1 MSYMTIKKAA
11 ELWAISERRL
21 TKLCNENRIPGAQK
35 FGWSWAIPENAE
47 KPYDGR
53 RKKIFQKNKD
63 SHSIV
68 LEKLSSPIIER
79 KWAMPNK
86 NTFSIKPIKE
96 LILDEL
102 TDGVWIDPFANSN
115 KLASI
120 TNDLNTE
127 YDTDYHMDALD
138 FLKLFPDN
146 SIDGI
151 LYDPPYSPRQVSECY
166 NNVGLSVTWDTTKS
180 SFWSN
185 HKREISRI
193 LKLNGKVITFGWNSG
208 GIGASNGFSI
218 KRILLVPH
226 GGWHNDTICTVE
238 VKTSTAKLSSR
249 KLKEKDLKPVKN
261 IPKHTKEDRL
271 LIQWL
276 NELPENFWD
285 FKNED
290 TTAFTHGL
298 HTYPATMIYPISR
311 NIISKVK
318 EIYPINAL
326 LDPFSGSGTVPVEG
340 VLAGIPNIYA
350 TDMNPLA
357 ILLTEVKSNA
367 LYPNKLS
374 QDFKVLQESINSSY
388 KYHNE
393 ILDTID
399 DFILSQNLDIT
410 DKKTWGENA
419 PYYMKEFLQQNNST
433 INVPNFKNIG
443 YWFKPKILLEL
454 SLIAQEIQK
463 VDNIEFK
470 KFYIVAFSELLRLVS
485 NRRNGEFKMY
495 RMPAEKIKTFEPNVL
510 DTFYSILLKNIKK
523 MEEFYTQTKTLA
535 PSNIHIKLDNAK
547 ELISIPDNSI
557 DLLITSPPYGDSRTT
572 VAYGQFSRLTLQWN
586 DFLENK
592 ADINNESMKLDN
604 KLMGGIK
611 YRNGYAYELSSPTLK
626 TALNNI
632 VSKDLERSGDV
643 FSFYKDLDMCL
654 EATSKKSKKGT
665 YQFWVVGN
673 RTVKEVYLETD
684 KILAELAQTHNLQ
697 YITTFTRNIHNKV
710 MPSKNSPSNKTGATV
725 STMLNEY
732 IVILKKL

>member
-193 LKLNGKVITFGWNSG
+193 LKSNGKVITFGWNSG

-276 NELPENFWD
+276 KELPENFWD

-419 PYYMKEFLQQNNST
+419 PDYMKEFLQQNNST

-463 VDNIEFK
+463 VNNIEFK

-547 ELISIPDNSI
+547 ELISITDNSI

-710 MPSKNSPSNKTGATV
+710 MPSKNSPSNTTGATV

>member
-11 ELWAISERRL
+11 ELWSISERRL
-21 TKLCNENRIPGAQK
+21 TKLCNENRIQGAQK
-35 FGWSWAIPENAE
+35 FGWSWAIPEDAE

-53 RKKIFQKNKD
+53 RKKISPKNKE
-63 SHSIV
+63 SHSKES
-68 LEKLSSPIIER
+68 EKLISPIIER

-102 TDGVWIDPFANSN
+102 TEGIWIDPFANSN
-115 KLASI
+115 KLATI
-120 TNDLNTE
+120 TNDLNIE

-238 VKTSTAKLSSR
+238 VKTSTAKLSPK
-249 KLKEKDLKPVKN
+249 KLKKKDLTPVKN
-261 IPKHTKEDRL
+261 TPKHTKEDRL

-276 NELPENFWD
+276 KELPENFWD

-290 TTAFTHGL
+290 TNAFTHGL

-318 EIYPINAL
+318 EIYPINSL

-367 LYPNKLS
+367 LSPKKLS
-374 QDFKVLQESINSSY
+374 QDFKALQESINSNY

-419 PYYMKEFLQQNNST
+419 PAYIKQFLQQKRST
-433 INVPNFKNIG
+433 LNVPNFKNIG
-443 YWFKPKILLEL
+443 YWFKPNILLEL

-463 VDNIEFK
+463 VNNIEFK

-495 RMPAEKIKTFEPNVL
+495 RMPIEKIKTFNPNVL

-523 MEEFYTQTKTLA
+523 MEEFYTQTKNLA
-535 PSNIHIKLDNAK
+535 PSNLHIKLDNAK

-592 ADINNESMKLDN
+592 DDISNESMKLDN

-684 KILAELAQTHNLQ
+684 KILAELAQAHNLQ

-710 MPSKNSPSNKTGATV
+710 MPSKNSPSNKAGATV

>member
-419 PYYMKEFLQQNNST
+419 PDYMKEFLQQNNST

-463 VDNIEFK
+463 VNNIEFK

>member
-193 LKLNGKVITFGWNSG
+193 LKSNGKVITFGWNSG

-419 PYYMKEFLQQNNST
+419 PDYMKEFLQQNNST

-463 VDNIEFK
+463 VNNIEFK

>member
-11 ELWAISERRL
+11 EIWSISERRL

-35 FGWSWAIPENAE
+35 FGWSWAIPEDAE

-53 RKKIFQKNKD
+53 RKKVSQKNKD
-63 SHSIV
+63 SHSKESEQ
-68 LEKLSSPIIER
+68 LTSPIIER

-102 TDGVWIDPFANSN
+102 TDGIWIDPFANSN
-115 KLASI
+115 KLATI
-120 TNDLNTE
+120 TNDLNAE

-238 VKTSTAKLSSR
+238 IKTSTAKLSPK
-249 KLKEKDLKPVKN
+249 KLKEKDLTPVKN
-261 IPKHTKEDRL
+261 TYKHTKEDRL

-276 NELPENFWD
+276 KELPENFWD

-318 EIYPINAL
+318 EIYPINSL

-367 LYPNKLS
+367 LYPKKLS

-419 PYYMKEFLQQNNST
+419 PVYIKQFLQQKRST

-454 SLIAQEIQK
+454 SLISQEIQK
-463 VDNIEFK
+463 VNNIKFK

-510 DTFYSILLKNIKK
+510 DTFHSILLKNIKK
-523 MEEFYTQTKTLA
+523 MEEFYTETKTLA

-547 ELISIPDNSI
+547 ELVSIPDNSI

-592 ADINNESMKLDN
+592 DDINNESMKLDN

-684 KILAELAQTHNLQ
+684 KILAELAQAHNLQ

>member
-11 ELWAISERRL
+11 EIWSISERRL

-35 FGWSWAIPENAE
+35 FGWSWAIPEDAE

-53 RKKIFQKNKD
+53 RKKISQKNKD
-63 SHSIV
+63 SHSKESEQLI
-68 LEKLSSPIIER
+68 SPIIER

-102 TDGVWIDPFANSN
+102 TDGIWIDPFANSN
-115 KLASI
+115 KLATI
-120 TNDLNTE
+120 TNDLNAE

-238 VKTSTAKLSSR
+238 IKTSTAKLSPK
-249 KLKEKDLKPVKN
+249 KLKEKDLTPVKN
-261 IPKHTKEDRL
+261 TYKHTKEDRL

-276 NELPENFWD
+276 KELPENFWD

-318 EIYPINAL
+318 EIYPINSL

-367 LYPNKLS
+367 LYPKKLS

-419 PYYMKEFLQQNNST
+419 PVYIKQFLQQKRST

-454 SLIAQEIQK
+454 SLISQEIQK
-463 VDNIEFK
+463 VNNIKFK

-510 DTFYSILLKNIKK
+510 DTFHSILLKNIKK
-523 MEEFYTQTKTLA
+523 MEEFYTETKTLA

-547 ELISIPDNSI
+547 ELVSIPDNSI

-592 ADINNESMKLDN
+592 DDINNESMKLDN

-684 KILAELAQTHNLQ
+684 KILAELAQAHNLQ

>member
-11 ELWAISERRL
+11 ELWSISERRL

-35 FGWSWAIPENAE
+35 FGWSWAIPEDAE

-53 RKKIFQKNKD
+53 RKIIAQKNKD
-63 SHSIV
+63 SHSKES
-68 LEKLSSPIIER
+68 EKLISPIIER

-102 TDGVWIDPFANSN
+102 TEGIWIDPFANSN
-115 KLASI
+115 KLATI
-120 TNDLNTE
+120 TNDLNVE

-238 VKTSTAKLSSR
+238 VKTSTAKLSPK
-249 KLKEKDLKPVKN
+249 KLKEKDLTPVKN
-261 IPKHTKEDRL
+261 TPKHTKEDRL

-276 NELPENFWD
+276 KELPENFWD

-290 TTAFTHGL
+290 TNAFTHGL

-318 EIYPINAL
+318 EIYPINSL

-367 LYPNKLS
+367 LSPKKLS
-374 QDFKVLQESINSSY
+374 QDFKVLQESINANY

-399 DFILSQNLDIT
+399 DFILSQSLDIT

-419 PYYMKEFLQQNNST
+419 PAYIKQFLQQKRST
-433 INVPNFKNIG
+433 LNVPNFKNIG
-443 YWFKPKILLEL
+443 YWFKPNILLEL

-463 VDNIEFK
+463 VNNIEFK

-495 RMPAEKIKTFEPNVL
+495 RMPVEKIKTFNPNVL

-535 PSNIHIKLDNAK
+535 PSNLHIKLDNAK

-592 ADINNESMKLDN
+592 DDISNESMKLDN
-604 KLMGGIK
+604 KLIGGIK

-684 KILAELAQTHNLQ
+684 KILAELAQAHNLQ

-710 MPSKNSPSNKTGATV
+710 MPSKNSPSNKAGATI

>member
-276 NELPENFWD
+276 KELPENFWD

-326 LDPFSGSGTVPVEG
+326 LDPFSGSGTVLVEG

-367 LYPNKLS
+367 LYPKKLS

-419 PYYMKEFLQQNNST
+419 PDYMKEFLQQNNST

-463 VDNIEFK
+463 VNNIEFK

>member
-11 ELWAISERRL
+11 ELWSISERRL

-35 FGWSWAIPENAE
+35 FGWSWAIPKDAE

-53 RKKIFQKNKD
+53 RKKISQKNKD
-63 SHSIV
+63 SHSKES
-68 LEKLSSPIIER
+68 EKLISPIIER

-102 TDGVWIDPFANSN
+102 TEGTWIDPFANTN
-115 KLASI
+115 KLATI
-120 TNDLNTE
+120 TNDLNVE

-238 VKTSTAKLSSR
+238 VKTSTAKLSPK
-249 KLKEKDLKPVKN
+249 KLKEKDLTPVKN
-261 IPKHTKEDRL
+261 TPKHTKEDRL

-276 NELPENFWD
+276 KELPENFWD

-290 TTAFTHGL
+290 TNAFTHGL

-318 EIYPINAL
+318 EIYPINSL

-367 LYPNKLS
+367 LSPKKLN
-374 QDFKVLQESINSSY
+374 QDFKVLQGSINSNY

-419 PYYMKEFLQQNNST
+419 PSYIKQFLQQKRST
-433 INVPNFKNIG
+433 LNVPNFKNIG
-443 YWFKPKILLEL
+443 YWFKPNILLEL

-463 VDNIEFK
+463 VNNIEFK

-495 RMPAEKIKTFEPNVL
+495 RMPAEKIKTFNPNVL

-523 MEEFYTQTKTLA
+523 MEDFYTQTKTLP
-535 PSNIHIKLDNAK
+535 PSNLHIKLDNAK

-592 ADINNESMKLDN
+592 DDISNESMKLDN

-643 FSFYKDLDMCL
+643 FSFYKDLDMAL

-684 KILAELAQTHNLQ
+684 KILAELAQAHNLQ

-710 MPSKNSPSNKTGATV
+710 MPSKNSPSNKAGATV

>member
-276 NELPENFWD
+276 KELPENFWD

-367 LYPNKLS
+367 LYPKKLS

-419 PYYMKEFLQQNNST
+419 PDYMKEFLQQNNST

-463 VDNIEFK
+463 VNNIEFK

-485 NRRNGEFKMY
+485 NRRNSEFKMY

>member
-11 ELWAISERRL
+11 ELWSISERRL

-35 FGWSWAIPENAE
+35 FGWSWAIPEDAE

-53 RKKIFQKNKD
+53 RKIIAQKNKD
-63 SHSIV
+63 SHSKES
-68 LEKLSSPIIER
+68 EKLISPIIER

-102 TDGVWIDPFANSN
+102 TEGIWIDPFANSN
-115 KLASI
+115 KLATI
-120 TNDLNTE
+120 TNDLNVE

-238 VKTSTAKLSSR
+238 VKTSTAKLSPK
-249 KLKEKDLKPVKN
+249 KLKEKDLTPVKN
-261 IPKHTKEDRL
+261 TPKHTKEDRL

-276 NELPENFWD
+276 KELPENFWD

-290 TTAFTHGL
+290 TNAFTHGL

-318 EIYPINAL
+318 EIYPINSL

-367 LYPNKLS
+367 LSPKKLS
-374 QDFKVLQESINSSY
+374 QDFKVLQESINANY

-419 PYYMKEFLQQNNST
+419 PAYIKQFLQQKRST
-433 INVPNFKNIG
+433 LNVPNFKNIG
-443 YWFKPKILLEL
+443 YWFKPNILLEL

-463 VDNIEFK
+463 VNNIEFK

-495 RMPAEKIKTFEPNVL
+495 RMPAEKIKTFNPNVL

-535 PSNIHIKLDNAK
+535 PSNLHIKLDNAK

-592 ADINNESMKLDN
+592 DDISNESMKLDN

-684 KILAELAQTHNLQ
+684 KILAELAQAHNLQ

-710 MPSKNSPSNKTGATV
+710 MPSKNSPSNKAGATI

>member
-1 MSYMTIKKAA
+1 MTIKKAA

-193 LKLNGKVITFGWNSG
+193 LKSNGKVITFGWNSG

-276 NELPENFWD
+276 KELPENFWD

-419 PYYMKEFLQQNNST
+419 PDYMKEFLQQNNST

-463 VDNIEFK
+463 VNNIEFK

>member
-11 ELWAISERRL
+11 ELWSISERRL

-35 FGWSWAIPENAE
+35 FGWSWAIPEDAE

-53 RKKIFQKNKD
+53 RKKLSPKNKY
-63 SHSIV
+63 SHSKES
-68 LEKLSSPIIER
+68 EKLISPIIER

-102 TDGVWIDPFANSN
+102 TEGIWIDPFANSN
-115 KLASI
+115 KLATI
-120 TNDLNTE
+120 TNDLNVE

-238 VKTSTAKLSSR
+238 VKTNTAKLSPK
-249 KLKEKDLKPVKN
+249 KLKEKDLTTVKN
-261 IPKHTKEDRL
+261 TPKHTKEDRL

-276 NELPENFWD
+276 KELPENFWD

-290 TTAFTHGL
+290 TNAFTHGL

-318 EIYPINAL
+318 EIYPINTL

-367 LYPNKLS
+367 LNPKKLC
-374 QDFKVLQESINSSY
+374 QDFKVLQESINSNY

-393 ILDTID
+393 TLNTID

-419 PYYMKEFLQQNNST
+419 PVYIKQFLQQKCST

-443 YWFKPKILLEL
+443 YWFKPNILLEL

-463 VDNIEFK
+463 VNNIEFQ

-495 RMPAEKIKTFEPNVL
+495 RMPAEKIKTFAPNVL

-535 PSNIHIKLDNAK
+535 PSNLHIKLDNAK

-592 ADINNESMKLDN
+592 DDISNESMKLDN

-684 KILAELAQTHNLQ
+684 KILAELAQAHNLQ
-697 YITTFTRNIHNKV
+697 YITTFTRNIRNKV
-710 MPSKNSPSNKTGATV
+710 MPSKNSPSNKAGATV

>member
-11 ELWAISERRL
+11 ELWSISERRL

-35 FGWSWAIPENAE
+35 FGWSWAIPEDAE

-53 RKKIFQKNKD
+53 RKKVSQKNKD
-63 SHSIV
+63 SHSKESEQLI
-68 LEKLSSPIIER
+68 SPIIER

-102 TDGVWIDPFANSN
+102 TEGIWIDPFANSN
-115 KLASI
+115 KLATI
-120 TNDLNTE
+120 TNDLNVE

-238 VKTSTAKLSSR
+238 VKTSTAKLSPK
-249 KLKEKDLKPVKN
+249 KLKEKDLTPVKN
-261 IPKHTKEDRL
+261 TPKHTKEDRL

-276 NELPENFWD
+276 KELPENFWD

-290 TTAFTHGL
+290 TNAFTHGL

-318 EIYPINAL
+318 EIYPINTL

-340 VLAGIPNIYA
+340 VLAGIPDIYA

-357 ILLTEVKSNA
+357 ILLTEVKSNV
-367 LYPNKLS
+367 LYPKKLC
-374 QDFKVLQESINSSY
+374 QDFKVLQEAINSNY

-393 ILDTID
+393 TLDTID

-419 PYYMKEFLQQNNST
+419 PVYIKQFLQQKRST

-443 YWFKPKILLEL
+443 YWFKPNILLEL

-463 VDNIEFK
+463 VNNIEFQ

-495 RMPAEKIKTFEPNVL
+495 RMPAEKIKTFDPNVL

-535 PSNIHIKLDNAK
+535 PSNLHIKLDNAK
-547 ELISIPDNSI
+547 ELVSIPDNSI

-592 ADINNESMKLDN
+592 DDINNESMKLDN

-654 EATSKKSKKGT
+654 EATSKKSKRGT

-684 KILAELAQTHNLQ
+684 KILAELAQAHNLQ

>member
-276 NELPENFWD
+276 KELPENFWD

-350 TDMNPLA
+350 TDMNRLA

-367 LYPNKLS
+367 LSPKKLS

-419 PYYMKEFLQQNNST
+419 PDYMKEFLQQNNST

-463 VDNIEFK
+463 VNNIEFK

>member
-193 LKLNGKVITFGWNSG
+193 LKSNGKVITFGWNSG

-276 NELPENFWD
+276 KELPENFWD

-419 PYYMKEFLQQNNST
+419 PDYMKEFLQQNNST

-463 VDNIEFK
+463 VNNIEFK
-470 KFYIVAFSELLRLVS
+470 KFYIAAFSELLRLVS

>member
-276 NELPENFWD
+276 KELPENFWD
-285 FKNED
+285 FKNQD

-326 LDPFSGSGTVPVEG
+326 LDPFSGSGTIPVEG

-419 PYYMKEFLQQNNST
+419 PDYMKEFLQQNNST

-463 VDNIEFK
+463 VNNIEFK

-643 FSFYKDLDMCL
+643 FSFFKDLDMCL

>member
-276 NELPENFWD
+276 KELPENFWD

-290 TTAFTHGL
+290 TNAFTHGL

-367 LYPNKLS
+367 LYPKKLS

-419 PYYMKEFLQQNNST
+419 PDYMKEFLQQNNST

-463 VDNIEFK
+463 VNNIEFK

>member
-1 MSYMTIKKAA
+1 MTIKKAA
-11 ELWAISERRL
+11 EIWSISERRL

-35 FGWSWAIPENAE
+35 FGWSWAIPEDAE

-53 RKKIFQKNKD
+53 RKKISQKNKD
-63 SHSIV
+63 SHSKESEQLI
-68 LEKLSSPIIER
+68 SPIIER

-102 TDGVWIDPFANSN
+102 TDGIWIDPFANSN
-115 KLASI
+115 KLATI
-120 TNDLNTE
+120 TNDLNAE

-238 VKTSTAKLSSR
+238 IKTSTAKLSPK
-249 KLKEKDLKPVKN
+249 KLKEKDLTPVKN
-261 IPKHTKEDRL
+261 TYKHTKEDRL

-276 NELPENFWD
+276 KELPENFWD

-318 EIYPINAL
+318 EIYPINSL

-367 LYPNKLS
+367 LYPKKLS

-419 PYYMKEFLQQNNST
+419 PVYIKQFLQQKRST

-454 SLIAQEIQK
+454 SLISQEIQK
-463 VDNIEFK
+463 VNNIKFK

-510 DTFYSILLKNIKK
+510 DTFHSILLKNIKK
-523 MEEFYTQTKTLA
+523 MEEFYTETKTLA

-547 ELISIPDNSI
+547 ELVSIPDNSI

-592 ADINNESMKLDN
+592 DDINNESMKLDN

-684 KILAELAQTHNLQ
+684 KILAELAQAHNLQ

>member
-1 MSYMTIKKAA
+1 MGYMTIKKAA
-11 ELWAISERRL
+11 ELWSISERRL

-35 FGWSWAIPENAE
+35 FGWSWAIPEDAE

-53 RKKIFQKNKD
+53 RKKISQKNKG
-63 SHSIV
+63 SHAKES
-68 LEKLSSPIIER
+68 EKLISPIIER

-102 TDGVWIDPFANSN
+102 TEGIWIDPFANSN
-115 KLASI
+115 KLATI
-120 TNDLNTE
+120 TNDLNAE

-138 FLKLFPDN
+138 FLKLFPNN

-193 LKLNGKVITFGWNSG
+193 LKLNGKVITFGWNSS

-238 VKTSTAKLSSR
+238 VKTSTAKLSPK
-249 KLKEKDLKPVKN
+249 KLKEKDLTPVKN
-261 IPKHTKEDRL
+261 TPKHTKEDRL

-276 NELPENFWD
+276 KELPENFWD
-285 FKNED
+285 FKNEA
-290 TTAFTHGL
+290 TNAFTHGL

-318 EIYPINAL
+318 EIYPINTL

-367 LYPNKLS
+367 LSSKKLS
-374 QDFKVLQESINSSY
+374 QDFKVLQESINSNY

-419 PYYMKEFLQQNNST
+419 PAYIKQFLQQKRST
-433 INVPNFKNIG
+433 LNVPNFKNIG
-443 YWFKPKILLEL
+443 YWFKPNILLEL

-463 VDNIEFK
+463 VNNIEFK

-495 RMPAEKIKTFEPNVL
+495 RMPVEKIITFNPNVL

-523 MEEFYTQTKTLA
+523 MEEFYTQTKTLV
-535 PSNIHIKLDNAK
+535 PSNLHIKLNNAK
-547 ELISIPDNSI
+547 ELISVPDNSI

-592 ADINNESMKLDN
+592 DDISNESMKLDN

-684 KILAELAQTHNLQ
+684 KILAELAQAHNLQ

-710 MPSKNSPSNKTGATV
+710 MPSKNSPSNKAGATI

>member
-311 NIISKVK
+311 NIISKIK
-318 EIYPINAL
+318 EIYPINSL

-367 LYPNKLS
+367 LSPKKLS
-374 QDFKVLQESINSSY
+374 QDFKALQESINSNY

-419 PYYMKEFLQQNNST
+419 PDYMKEFLQQNNST

>member
-53 RKKIFQKNKD
+53 RKKIFHTNKD

-238 VKTSTAKLSSR
+238 VKTSTAKLSPK
-249 KLKEKDLKPVKN
+249 KLKKKDLTPVKN
-261 IPKHTKEDRL
+261 TPKHTKEDRL

-276 NELPENFWD
+276 KELPENFWD

-290 TTAFTHGL
+290 TNAFTHGL

-311 NIISKVK
+311 NIISKIK
-318 EIYPINAL
+318 EIYPINSL

-367 LYPNKLS
+367 LSPKKLS
-374 QDFKVLQESINSSY
+374 QDFKALQESINSNY

-419 PYYMKEFLQQNNST
+419 PAYIKQFLQQKRST
-433 INVPNFKNIG
+433 LNVPNFKNIG
-443 YWFKPKILLEL
+443 YWFKPNILLEL

-463 VDNIEFK
+463 VNNIEFK

-495 RMPAEKIKTFEPNVL
+495 RMPIEKIKTFNPNVL

>member
-193 LKLNGKVITFGWNSG
+193 LKSNGKVITFGWNSG

-238 VKTSTAKLSSR
+238 VKTSTAKLSPK

-276 NELPENFWD
+276 KELPENFWD

-419 PYYMKEFLQQNNST
+419 PDYMKEFLQQNNST

-463 VDNIEFK
+463 VNNIEFK

>member
-11 ELWAISERRL
+11 EIWSISERRL

-35 FGWSWAIPENAE
+35 FGWSWAIPEDAE

-53 RKKIFQKNKD
+53 RKKVSQKNKD
-63 SHSIV
+63 SHSKESEQLI
-68 LEKLSSPIIER
+68 SPIIER

-102 TDGVWIDPFANSN
+102 TDGIWIDPFANSN
-115 KLASI
+115 KLATI
-120 TNDLNTE
+120 TNDLNAE

-238 VKTSTAKLSSR
+238 IKTSTAKLSPK
-249 KLKEKDLKPVKN
+249 KLKEKDLTPVKN
-261 IPKHTKEDRL
+261 TYKHTKEDRL

-276 NELPENFWD
+276 KELPENFWD

-318 EIYPINAL
+318 EIYPINSL

-367 LYPNKLS
+367 LYPKKLS

-419 PYYMKEFLQQNNST
+419 PVYIKQFLQQKRST

-454 SLIAQEIQK
+454 SLISQEIQK
-463 VDNIEFK
+463 VNNIKFK

-510 DTFYSILLKNIKK
+510 DTFHSILLKNIKK
-523 MEEFYTQTKTLA
+523 MEEFYTETKTLA

-547 ELISIPDNSI
+547 ELVSIPDNSI

-592 ADINNESMKLDN
+592 DDINNESMKLDN

-643 FSFYKDLDMCL
+643 FSFYKDLAMCL

-684 KILAELAQTHNLQ
+684 KILAELAQAHNLQ

>member
-1 MSYMTIKKAA
+1 MTIKKAA

-276 NELPENFWD
+276 KELPENFWD

-367 LYPNKLS
+367 LYPKKLS

-419 PYYMKEFLQQNNST
+419 PDYMKEFLQQNNST
-433 INVPNFKNIG
+433 INVPHFKNIG

-463 VDNIEFK
+463 VNNIEFK

>member
-276 NELPENFWD
+276 KELPENFWD

-340 VLAGIPNIYA
+340 VLAGISNIYA

-367 LYPNKLS
+367 LYPKKLS

-419 PYYMKEFLQQNNST
+419 PDYMKEFLQQNNST

-463 VDNIEFK
+463 VNNIEFK

>member
-21 TKLCNENRIPGAQK
+21 TKLCNENRILGAQK

-193 LKLNGKVITFGWNSG
+193 LKSNGKVITFGWNSG

-276 NELPENFWD
+276 KELPENFWD

-419 PYYMKEFLQQNNST
+419 PDYMKEFLQQNNST

-463 VDNIEFK
+463 VNNIEFK

>member
-11 ELWAISERRL
+11 ELWSISERRL

-63 SHSIV
+63 SHSKE

-102 TDGVWIDPFANSN
+102 TEGVWIDPFANSN
-115 KLASI
+115 KLATI

-146 SIDGI
+146 SVDGI

-208 GIGASNGFSI
+208 GIGASNGFNI

-238 VKTSTAKLSSR
+238 VKTSTAHLSPKKLN
-249 KLKEKDLKPVKN
+249 EKDLKPVKN
-261 IPKHTKEDRL
+261 TTKHTKEDRL

-276 NELPENFWD
+276 KQLPENFWD

-318 EIYPINAL
+318 EIYPINSL
-326 LDPFSGSGTVPVEG
+326 LDPFTGSGTVPVEG
-340 VLAGIPNIYA
+340 VLAGITNIYA

-367 LYPNKLS
+367 LYPKKLS
-374 QDFKVLQESINSSY
+374 QDFQVLQESINSSY
-388 KYHNE
+388 KNHNE
-393 ILDTID
+393 ILNTID

-419 PYYMKEFLQQNNST
+419 PIYIKQFLQQKSST

-454 SLIAQEIQK
+454 SLISQEIQK
-463 VDNIEFK
+463 INNIEFK

-495 RMPAEKIKTFEPNVL
+495 RMPSDKIKSFEPNVL
-510 DTFYSILLKNIKK
+510 DTFYSILIKNIKK
-523 MEEFYTQTKTLA
+523 MEEFYNQTKSLA
-535 PSNIHIKLDNAK
+535 PSNLHIKLDNAK
-547 ELISIPDNSI
+547 ELISVPDNSI

-592 ADINNESMKLDN
+592 NDTNNESMKLDN

-611 YRNGYAYELSSPTLK
+611 YRNGYAYDLSSPTLK
-626 TALNNI
+626 IALNNI

-654 EATSKKSKKGT
+654 EATSKKSRKGT

-684 KILAELAQTHNLQ
+684 KILAELAQDHDLQ
-697 YITTFTRNIHNKV
+697 YITTFTRTIHNKV
-710 MPSKNSPSNKTGATV
+710 MPSKNSPSNKAGATV

>member
-11 ELWAISERRL
+11 EIWSISERRL

-35 FGWSWAIPENAE
+35 FGWSWAIPEDAE

-53 RKKIFQKNKD
+53 RKKVSQKNKD
-63 SHSIV
+63 SHSKESEQLI
-68 LEKLSSPIIER
+68 SPIIER

-102 TDGVWIDPFANSN
+102 TDGIWIDPFANSN
-115 KLASI
+115 KLATI
-120 TNDLNTE
+120 TNDLNAE
-127 YDTDYHMDALD
+127 YNTDYHMDALD

-238 VKTSTAKLSSR
+238 IKTSTAKLSPK
-249 KLKEKDLKPVKN
+249 KLKEKDLTPVKN
-261 IPKHTKEDRL
+261 TYKHTKEDRL

-276 NELPENFWD
+276 KELPENFWD

-318 EIYPINAL
+318 EIYPINSL

-367 LYPNKLS
+367 LYPKKLS

-419 PYYMKEFLQQNNST
+419 PVYIKQFLQQKRST

-454 SLIAQEIQK
+454 SLISQEIQK
-463 VDNIEFK
+463 VNNIKFK

-510 DTFYSILLKNIKK
+510 DTFHSILLKNIKK
-523 MEEFYTQTKTLA
+523 MEEFYTETKTLA

-547 ELISIPDNSI
+547 ELVSIPDNSI

-592 ADINNESMKLDN
+592 DDINNESMKLDN

-684 KILAELAQTHNLQ
+684 KILAELAQAHNLQ

>member
-1 MSYMTIKKAA
+1 MTIKKAA
-11 ELWAISERRL
+11 EIWSISERRL

-35 FGWSWAIPENAE
+35 FGWSWAIPEDAE

-53 RKKIFQKNKD
+53 RKKVSQKNKD
-63 SHSIV
+63 SHSKESEQLI
-68 LEKLSSPIIER
+68 SPIIER

-102 TDGVWIDPFANSN
+102 TDGIWIDPFANSN
-115 KLASI
+115 KLATI
-120 TNDLNTE
+120 TNDLNAE

-238 VKTSTAKLSSR
+238 IKTSTAKLSPK
-249 KLKEKDLKPVKN
+249 KLKEKDLTPVKN
-261 IPKHTKEDRL
+261 TYKHTKEDRL

-276 NELPENFWD
+276 KELPENFWD

-318 EIYPINAL
+318 EIYPINSL

-367 LYPNKLS
+367 LYPKKLS

-419 PYYMKEFLQQNNST
+419 PVYIKQFLQQKRST

-454 SLIAQEIQK
+454 SLISQEIQK
-463 VDNIEFK
+463 VNNIKFK

-510 DTFYSILLKNIKK
+510 DTFHSILLKNIKK
-523 MEEFYTQTKTLA
+523 MEEFYTETKTLA

-547 ELISIPDNSI
+547 ELVSIPDNSI

-592 ADINNESMKLDN
+592 DDINNESMKLDN

-643 FSFYKDLDMCL
+643 FSFYKDLAMCL

-684 KILAELAQTHNLQ
+684 KILAELAQAHNLQ

>member
-193 LKLNGKVITFGWNSG
+193 LKSNGKVITFGWNSG

-276 NELPENFWD
+276 KELPENFWD

-419 PYYMKEFLQQNNST
+419 PDYMKEFLQQNNST

-463 VDNIEFK
+463 VNNIEFK

-632 VSKDLERSGDV
+632 VSSGDV

>member
-276 NELPENFWD
+276 KELPENFWD

-311 NIISKVK
+311 NIISKIK
-318 EIYPINAL
+318 EIYPINSL

-367 LYPNKLS
+367 LSPKKLS
-374 QDFKVLQESINSSY
+374 QDFKALQESINSNY

-419 PYYMKEFLQQNNST
+419 PAYIKQFLQQKRST
-433 INVPNFKNIG
+433 LNVPNFKNIG
-443 YWFKPKILLEL
+443 YWFKPNILLEL

-463 VDNIEFK
+463 VNNIEFK

-495 RMPAEKIKTFEPNVL
+495 RMPIEKIKTFNPNVL

-592 ADINNESMKLDN
+592 DDISNESMKLDN

>member
-419 PYYMKEFLQQNNST
+419 PDYMKEFLQQNNST

-626 TALNNI
+626 PALNNI

>member
-11 ELWAISERRL
+11 ELWSISERRL

-35 FGWSWAIPENAE
+35 FGWSWAIPEDAE

-53 RKKIFQKNKD
+53 RKKISQKNKD
-63 SHSIV
+63 SHSIESEQ
-68 LEKLSSPIIER
+68 LISPIIER

-102 TDGVWIDPFANSN
+102 TEGIWIDPFANSN
-115 KLASI
+115 KLATI
-120 TNDLNTE
+120 TNDLNAE

-208 GIGASNGFSI
+208 GIGSSNGFSI
-218 KRILLVPH
+218 RRILLVPH

-238 VKTSTAKLSSR
+238 VKTSTAKLSP
-249 KLKEKDLKPVKN
+249 KELKEKDLTPVEN
-261 IPKHTKEDRL
+261 TPKHTKKDRL

-276 NELPENFWD
+276 KELPENFWD

-290 TTAFTHGL
+290 TNAFTHGL

-318 EIYPINAL
+318 EIYPINSL
-326 LDPFSGSGTVPVEG
+326 LDPFSGSGTIPVEG

-367 LYPNKLS
+367 LSPKKLS
-374 QDFKVLQESINSSY
+374 QDFKVLQEAINSNY

-399 DFILSQNLDIT
+399 DFILSQDLDIT

-419 PYYMKEFLQQNNST
+419 PAYIKQFLQQKRST
-433 INVPNFKNIG
+433 LNVPNFKNIG
-443 YWFKPKILLEL
+443 YWFKPNILLEL
-454 SLIAQEIQK
+454 SLISQEIQK

-495 RMPAEKIKTFEPNVL
+495 RMPVEKIKTFNPNVL
-510 DTFYSILLKNIKK
+510 DTFHSILLKNIKK
-523 MEEFYTQTKTLA
+523 MEEFYTQTKTLV
-535 PSNIHIKLDNAK
+535 PSNLHIKLDNAK

-592 ADINNESMKLDN
+592 DDIGNESMKLDN

-684 KILAELAQTHNLQ
+684 KILAELAQAHNLQ

-710 MPSKNSPSNKTGATV
+710 MPSKNSPSNKAGATV

>member
-419 PYYMKEFLQQNNST
+419 PDYMKEFLQQNNST

>member
-367 LYPNKLS
+367 LYTNKLS

-419 PYYMKEFLQQNNST
+419 PDYMKEFLQQNNST

>member
-261 IPKHTKEDRL
+261 IPTHTKEDRL

-276 NELPENFWD
+276 KELPENFWD

-367 LYPNKLS
+367 LYPKKLS

-419 PYYMKEFLQQNNST
+419 PDYMKEFLQQNNST

-463 VDNIEFK
+463 VNNIEFK

>member
-11 ELWAISERRL
+11 ELWSISERRL
-21 TKLCNENRIPGAQK
+21 TKLCNENRILGAQK
-35 FGWSWAIPENAE
+35 FGWSWAIPEDAE

-53 RKKIFQKNKD
+53 RKKVSQKNKD
-63 SHSIV
+63 SHPKDSEQLI
-68 LEKLSSPIIER
+68 SPIIER

-102 TDGVWIDPFANSN
+102 TEGIWIDPFANSN
-115 KLASI
+115 KLATI
-120 TNDLNTE
+120 TNDLSAE

-146 SIDGI
+146 SIDGV

-238 VKTSTAKLSSR
+238 VKTSTAKLSPK
-249 KLKEKDLKPVKN
+249 KLKEKDLTPVKN
-261 IPKHTKEDRL
+261 TPKHTKEDRL

-276 NELPENFWD
+276 KELPENFWD

-290 TTAFTHGL
+290 TNAFTHGL

-318 EIYPINAL
+318 EIYPINTL

-367 LYPNKLS
+367 LYPKKLC
-374 QDFKVLQESINSSY
+374 QDFKVLQESINTNY

-393 ILDTID
+393 TLDTID
-399 DFILSQNLDIT
+399 DFILSQDLDIT
-410 DKKTWGENA
+410 NKKTWGENA
-419 PYYMKEFLQQNNST
+419 PVYIKQFLQQKRST

-443 YWFKPKILLEL
+443 YWFKPNILLEL

-463 VDNIEFK
+463 VNNIEFQ
-470 KFYIVAFSELLRLVS
+470 KFYIIAFSELLRLVS

-495 RMPAEKIKTFEPNVL
+495 RMPAEKIKTFNPNVL

-535 PSNIHIKLDNAK
+535 PSNLHIKLDNAK

-572 VAYGQFSRLTLQWN
+572 VAYGQFSRLTLQWS

-592 ADINNESMKLDN
+592 DDISNESMKLDN

-684 KILAELAQTHNLQ
+684 KILAELAQAHNLQ

-710 MPSKNSPSNKTGATV
+710 MPSKNSPSNKAGATV

>member
-1 MSYMTIKKAA
+1 MMVGEKKYF
-11 ELWAISERRL
+11 
-21 TKLCNENRIPGAQK
+21 K
-35 FGWSWAIPENAE
+35 
-47 KPYDGR
+47 
-53 RKKIFQKNKD
+53 KNKD

-193 LKLNGKVITFGWNSG
+193 LKSNGKVITFGWNSG

-276 NELPENFWD
+276 KELPENFWD

-419 PYYMKEFLQQNNST
+419 PDYMKEFLQQNNST

-463 VDNIEFK
+463 VNNIEFK